1 MSLIQPTLT
10 QEHKNDITDYINMY
24 RRKHGAPPIKYD
36 DNIATFSQSWASYLA
51 SNGLFE
57 HSTNRE
63 YGENLAYFKG
73 YGNNV
78 LELIKKSIDLWY
90 EEISLYDFKNPGF
103 SSETGHF
110 TCLIWKEQTSFGI
123 GYAYNTEKDVVNVNQ
138 NVSPPCNIMGGF
150 EDNVLPLLEE
160 TPTTPIVEEPV
171 EETPTTPIVEEP
183 VEETP
188 TTPIVEEPDE
198 EDIETTEKELIH
210 LLENVLNLIKGRQRR
225 RVILHS
231 LNIIIDELILDKE
244 NMYPKNVEKLNM
256 LYYTKY
262 LLETGKPLY
271 FVFHTVRKII
281 HFMKSTL

>member
-63 YGENLAYFKG
+63 YVENLAYFKG

-183 VEETP
+183 
-188 TTPIVEEPDE
+188 DE